1 MRFLDICLVTEIRDA
16 YEVISIVEQ
25 EKVNF
30 LDDSVVIFREMLG
43 VAIMKKNLGHCSIT
57 IKNPLGKLVTNYT
70 VFYESAGVTCDDDI
84 YELFRKYLNSEE
96 FMDNNYKKFDIFK
109 QQLENS

>member
-1 MRFLDICLVTEIRDA
+1 MRFLDICLVTEIRNE
-16 YEVISIVEQ
+16 YEVISIIEQ

-30 LDDSVVIFREMLG
+30 LDDSVVLFREMLG
-43 VAIMKKNLGHCSIT
+43 VAVMKRNSGHCVFI
-57 IKNPLGKLVTNYT
+57 IKNPLGRLVTNYT
-70 VFYESAGVTCDDDI
+70 VFYESAGVTCEDDV
-84 YELFRKYLNSEE
+84 YELLRVYLNSAE